1 MKNFWYL
8 FSAYTVIW
16 TALWAYV
23 VYLSRANRALK
34 QDIEALRAQLEN
46 AVTANEASKEN
57 GGSTP

>member
-8 FSAYTVIW
+8 FSAYTIIW

-34 QDIEALRAQLEN
+34 QDIEALRAQLDN
-46 AVTANEASKEN
+46 AIAANEASKEN

>member
-8 FSAYTVIW
+8 FSAYTIIW

-23 VYLSRANRALK
+23 VYLSQANRALK

-46 AVTANEASKEN
+46 AIAANNDVSKE
-57 GGSTP
+57 GDV